1 MLKTRIAVLAIGAAA
16 LAFPAYAQTSPTPSQ
31 PSQSSAQPSAGAG
44 SVQFMTKQM
53 PSEWRA
59 SKFMGLDV
67 YGPNNEKI
75 GDISEVLLDNSGNAK
90 AVVISVGGFL
100 GIGAK
105 DVAVPFNAVQW
116 KTEPMRTAAGGTGTS
131 GTGTTGAATTAG
143 NREFPDHA
151 VLNLTK
157 EQLQS
162 APAYTYLS
170 ESGSAG
176 GATGGTTTKPGGTN
190 R

>member
-1 MLKTRIAVLAIGAAA
+1 MLKTRIAILALGVAA
-16 LAFPAYAQTSPTPSQ
+16 LALPAHAQTSPSPAQ
-31 PSQSSAQPSAGAG
+31 PPAAAHPSAGAG

-53 PSEWRA
+53 PNEWRA

-67 YGPNNEKI
+67 YGANNEKI
-75 GDISEVLLDNSGNAK
+75 GDISEILLDSSGNAK
-90 AVVISVGGFL
+90 AAVISVGGFL

-105 DVAVPFNAVQW
+105 DVAVPFNAIQW
-116 KTEPMRTAAGGTGTS
+116 RTEPMRTAAGGTGTG

-143 NREFPDHA
+143 TREFPDHA

-157 EQLQS
+157 EQLQN

-170 ESGSAG
+170 ESGS
-176 GATGGTTTKPGGTN
+176 TGGGTTGGTTKPGGAN

>member
-1 MLKTRIAVLAIGAAA
+1 MLKTQIAVLAIGAAA
-16 LAFPAYAQTSPTPSQ
+16 LTFPAYAQTSSSPAQ
-31 PSQSSAQPSAGAG
+31 PAQPSASAG
-44 SVQFMTKQM
+44 SGQFMTKQM
-53 PSEWRA
+53 ANEWRA

-67 YGPNNEKI
+67 YGANNEKI
-75 GDISEVLLDNSGNAK
+75 GDVSEVLLDNSGNAK

-105 DVAVPFNAVQW
+105 DVAVPFNSLQW

-143 NREFPDHA
+143 AREFPDHA
-151 VLNLTK
+151 VLNMTK
-157 EQLQS
+157 EQLQN

-176 GATGGTTTKPGGTN
+176 GTTTKPATN

>member
-1 MLKTRIAVLAIGAAA
+1 MLKTRIAILAIGAAA
-16 LAFPAYAQTSPTPSQ
+16 LAFPAHAQTSPTPSQ
-31 PSQSSAQPSAGAG
+31 PSGTMQPSASAG

-67 YGPNNEKI
+67 YGANNEKI
-75 GDISEVLLDNSGNAK
+75 GDISEILLDNSGNAK

-116 KTEPMRTAAGGTGTS
+116 KTEPMRTAAGGTSTS
-131 GTGTTGAATTAG
+131 STGTTGAATTAST
-143 NREFPDHA
+143 REFPDHA
-151 VLNLTK
+151 VLSLTK
-157 EQLQS
+157 EQLQN

-170 ESGSAG
+170 ESGSATG
-176 GATGGTTTKPGGTN
+176 STGGTTTKPAN